1 MLKRENENEEQH
13 DHSNKQKKIKKEEDA
28 IGNLFFKNMLV
39 IILV

>member
-1 MLKRENENEEQH
+1 MLKRENEEQH
-13 DHSNKQKKIKKEEDA
+13 DHSNKQKKIKKEDA